1 MTKKTKEQGVSET
14 DLPKPE
20 TAGDLPVK
28 KDPFGPRPPG
38 GWNPSGRQ
46 AAVQNGMIVLET
58 AAQRAA
64 KQLVELLEHDSAPVR
79 LAAIREINDRV
90 YGKPKQQVDVQ
101 VQDVAKLHLQYLQ
114 EIQARREERM
124 KVIDGTPE
132 KKPDDT

>member
-1 MTKKTKEQGVSET
+1 MAKTKEQGVAAAGRT
-14 DLPKPE
+14 DAALMPE
-20 TAGDLPVK
+20 RV
-28 KDPFGPRPPG
+28 RPQAP
-38 GWNPSGRQ
+38 WNPAGR
-46 AAVQNGMIVLET
+46 ALAVQNGIMILET

-64 KQLVELLEHDSAPVR
+64 KALVELLEHDSAPVR

-124 KVIDGTPE
+124 KTVEGHTE
-132 KKPDDT
+132 KGDEYDLPKSNK